1 MAKMYLESNNAG
13 LEVLITDE
21 KGRWFYAPSGSTYG
35 DADLYPDAEDS
46 DDAFMKALYNIRT
59 EIAKGT
65 TYNAE
70 EFLDDM
76 NEEEMEE
83 REVKEYKGCMNIGE
97 VDEIVNYTTDYNTD
111 ITGNTK
117 VRLGHDESFWVEV

>member
-1 MAKMYLESNNAG
+1 MAKMYLEENNAG
-13 LEVLITDE
+13 VEILITDE

-46 DDAFMKALYNIRT
+46 IERINKVLDNLRT

-83 REVKEYKGCMNIGE
+83 REVKEFKGFMSIDD
-97 VDEIVNYTTDYNTD
+97 VDNYENYTTNSFGDS
-111 ITGNTK
+111 
-117 VRLGHDESFWVEV
+117 VRLGHDEKVWYEV